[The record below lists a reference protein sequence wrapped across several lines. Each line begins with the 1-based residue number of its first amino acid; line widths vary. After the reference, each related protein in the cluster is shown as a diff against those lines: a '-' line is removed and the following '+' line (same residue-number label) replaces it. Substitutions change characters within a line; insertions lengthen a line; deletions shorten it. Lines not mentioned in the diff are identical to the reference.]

1 MFVIYEDREEMQLL
15 HLPGTEKWSLCASG
29 VDDGGYDEAALYL
42 RFRDE
47 KQLILHEDRWFRKVP
62 GLPRDEVKA
71 LYRDILEAAVRQVAE
86 DPAAVLDIRAM
97 EAKLMEEKYRAL
109 WTEKGYTVP

>member
-15 HLPGTEKWSLCASG
+15 HLPETEKWSLCASG

-97 EAKLMEEKYRAL
+97 EAKLISEKYRAL